1 MDYYFVLPETISLQE
16 NTQTEVILAIE
27 LHCDNPVD
35 DKGNYYKFIENY
47 FFQWIHSCEMLPWAD
62 AGVGCI
68 VGLSWRTAEEHTQ
81 PLMVD
86 RV

>member
-35 DKGNYYKFIENY
+35 DKGNDYKFIENK
-47 FFQWIHSCEMLPWAD
+47 FFFNESTHMKCYH
-62 AGVGCI
+62 
-68 VGLSWRTAEEHTQ
+68 GLTQ
-81 PLMVD
+81 GLGALLD
-86 RV
+86 